1 LILSSFSW
9 TQRTSKYFKL
19 PTFLLPQSRDWI
31 MQVVE
36 TERHLF
42 LGKQIVTLSPDAHIK
57 LSATMHAKFH
67 HFTPL
72 PSHLLLLP
80 FSARYTTPTPHS
92 MASEIGQNLPITDE
106 PVAGDNK
113 SALGGSDVLAVSSSS
128 NMAATKNSGQEHP
141 CYVGLLEETN
151 DHRRRSQSLSL
162 RRLAW
167 QRSGIFGS

>member
-1 LILSSFSW
+1 
-9 TQRTSKYFKL
+9 
-19 PTFLLPQSRDWI
+19 

-57 LSATMHAKFH
+57 LSTAMHAKFH

-113 SALGGSDVLAVSSSS
+113 SALGGGGVMFWQCILPQTWLLQKIADKNIPAMSD
-128 NMAATKNSGQEHP
+128 
-141 CYVGLLEETN
+141 Y
-151 DHRRRSQSLSL
+151 
-162 RRLAW
+162 
-167 QRSGIFGS
+167 